1 MLSQRTTFWHPT
13 GLARHSRQTAFS
25 HKFSG
30 RERHFVLLKRV
41 SNRKKIT
48 VSIFCGLLVGASAAG
63 IHWFLVPHDRV
74 LLSHVFLADLVAA
87 LTAII
92 VCLGIQLR
100 QEEVHYASA
109 MSRTAIVTELNHH
122 VRNAVFPLCLAV
134 QKTGDSEALQVA
146 SDAVDRINVALR
158 EATADAISGRV
169 SYADNKNGNALAH

>member
-1 MLSQRTTFWHPT
+1 M
-13 GLARHSRQTAFS
+13 
-25 HKFSG
+25 
-30 RERHFVLLKRV
+30 LLKRV
-41 SNRKKIT
+41 SNRKKIM
-48 VSIFCGLLVGASAAG
+48 VSVFCGLLVGASAAG

-100 QEEVHYASA
+100 QEEVHFASA
-109 MSRTAIVTELNHH
+109 MSRTAIVSELNHH

-169 SYADNKNGNALAH
+169 SYAENKNGSGAAH